1 MIELKNV
8 EKVYKTKK
16 GVKTK
21 ALNNVNIKF
30 REKGLV
36 FILGKSGSGKS
47 TLLNIIGGLDRE
59 TSGEVIIDSKSTK
72 KFKNKDYDYY
82 RNTYI
87 GFIFQEFNLL
97 EEYNVYDNILLSM
110 NLQKKKFPKER
121 VDKLLS
127 NVGLEGLGSRRIN
140 ELSGG
145 QKQRVAIA
153 RAIVKKPEV
162 ILADEPT
169 GSLDSK
175 TGEEIFK
182 LLKNISKEKLVIV
195 VSHDEEAA
203 RKYGDEIIHIEDG
216 KVLEEVKNYENT
228 KEFKRVKSHLKV
240 TKALKLSFMNLKQRK
255 IRLFFTILLM
265 TIALSFFGIAM
276 IFTQHD
282 EVYTHT
288 KAMVDDNYDLIEI
301 IKSDSYDYINKNY
314 YRNGIQV
321 PITENDIEK
330 VENNVNGKIYKL
342 NTLYEENEPLSF
354 EFNYENLSSLN
365 SYYLM
370 LFTNGFSFIEYDDND
385 IKNNFIGKKP
395 TEYDEI
401 MIHSYLADYIM
412 KVGAL
417 KYNSSEFKKDYYK
430 PLSYEQIISDGMYLK
445 LGSAKVKIVGII
457 LDDNT
462 KYEKF
467 KNIKLSEIQK
477 EPTNYLE
484 NMLLLTK
491 DPYGYLEFTNK
502 VLSRADEIYVKNGF
516 IDNINIKANND
527 IDDIYKFNII
537 KDNQKIFVPGK
548 LGYLDKKI
556 TIINLNKKEVIDKIN
571 NDEVVVNRKY
581 LDMISN
587 QDYTKKE
594 TEFINSYK
602 KLLEERKTLEFK
614 TDETLKE
621 EFMMSYLKDNNII
634 GSKISFNI
642 NNIKDYINYDSIN
655 VNTKEFVITGVSIN
669 DTENKIYLSNNTL
682 DKFMKPKSV
691 VEKLLLQ
698 VQGEEEIKNVFENY
712 PLDKKQMQSF
722 TPYSEVIYSGISFME
737 NIHDVSLFLAILFG
751 VFAFILIINFIV
763 VSINNNKKQIG
774 ILRALGA
781 RKMDIFKIY
790 LYEGYLISIVPFILS
805 IIISLLFSTYLNK
818 LINDLLFFDIKLI
831 LFTPIVIISLI
842 LITFITIFVG
852 VLFTSRK
859 ISKLQP
865 VDAINN
871 KKL

>member
-1 MIELKNV
+1 MIELRNV

-21 ALNNVNIKF
+21 ALDNVNIRF

-47 TLLNIIGGLDRE
+47 TLLNIIGGLDSV
-59 TSGEVIIDSKSTK
+59 TSGEVIIDSKNTK
-72 KFKNKDYDYY
+72 KFKSKDYDYY

-110 NLQKKKFPKER
+110 DLQKKKFPKER

-182 LLKNISKEKLVIV
+182 ILKNISKEKLVIV

-203 RKYGDEIIHIEDG
+203 LKYGDEIIHIEDG
-216 KVLEEVKNYENT
+216 KVLEEVKDYENT
-228 KEFKRVKSHLKV
+228 KEFKKVKSHLPV

-255 IRLFFTILLM
+255 IRLFFTVLLM
-265 TIALSFFGIAM
+265 TMALSFFGLST
-276 IFTQHD
+276 IFTQYD

-288 KAMVDDNYDLIEI
+288 KAMKDDNYNLIEI
-301 IKSDSYDYINKNY
+301 IKSGGYNTISKEY
-314 YRNGIQV
+314 YRNGI
-321 PITENDIEK
+321 PLPLNEDDIRQ
-330 VENNVNGKIYKL
+330 VENNINGKIYKL
-342 NTLYEENEPLSF
+342 NTLYEKNEPVSF
-354 EFNYENLSSLN
+354 EFNYDTLNTLS

-370 LFTNGFSFIEYDDND
+370 VFANGFNFIELDENIENY
-385 IKNNFIGKKP
+385 IGKIP

-430 PLSYEQIISDGMYLK
+430 PLSYEQIINENVYLK
-445 LGSAKVKIVGII
+445 LGNAKVKISGII
-457 LDDNT
+457 LDDNE

-467 KNIKLSEIQK
+467 KNMKLEEIQS

-491 DPYGYLEFTNK
+491 DPYGYLEFSNK
-502 VLSRADEIYVKNGF
+502 VLSRADEIYVKKGF
-516 IDNINIKANND
+516 VDNINVLGNKELD
-527 IDDIYKFNII
+527 TEYKITVVTNGS
-537 KDNQKIFVPGK
+537 KIFVPGS

-556 TIINLNKKEVIDKIN
+556 IVLDTVKKEIKDKIN
-571 NDEVVVNRKY
+571 ENEVVVNRKY

-594 TEFINSYK
+594 TEYVNNYK
-602 KLLEERKTLEFK
+602 KELEDGTILDFK
-614 TDETLKE
+614 TDEMLKE
-621 EFMMSYLKDNNII
+621 EFMMLYLKNNNII

-642 NNIKDYINYDSIN
+642 SNNENYNNDKFINETTN
-655 VNTKEFVITGVSIN
+655 EFIITGVSIN
-669 DTENKIYLSNNTL
+669 DDENKIYLPDNTL
-682 DKFMKPKSV
+682 DNFMKPKSM
-691 VEKLLLQ
+691 VEKLL
-698 VQGEEEIKNVFENY
+698 VEVNGEEEIKNVFENY

-722 TPYSEVIYSGISFME
+722 TPYSEVIYAGIGFME
-737 NIHDVSLFLAILFG
+737 NIHDVSLVLSIIFG
-751 VFAFILIINFIV
+751 IFALTLIINFIV
-763 VSINNNKKQIG
+763 VSINNSKKQIG

-781 RKMDIFKIY
+781 RKLDIFKIY
-790 LYEGYLISIVPFILS
+790 LYEGYLIG
-805 IIISLLFSTYLNK
+805 LL
-818 LINDLLFFDIKLI
+818 
-831 LFTPIVIISLI
+831 PCV
-842 LITFITIFVG
+842 
-852 VLFTSRK
+852 
-859 ISKLQP
+859 
-865 VDAINN
+865 
-871 KKL
+871 